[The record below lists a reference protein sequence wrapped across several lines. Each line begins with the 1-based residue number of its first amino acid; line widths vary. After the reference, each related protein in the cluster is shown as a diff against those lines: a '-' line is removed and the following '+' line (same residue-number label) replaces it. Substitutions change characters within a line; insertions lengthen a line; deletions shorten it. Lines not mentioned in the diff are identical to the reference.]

1 MGRNT
6 SKLCHSRL
14 RGNDN
19 FDCFYHEVRIREGVL
34 HRVTENDCDLA
45 IMGRPPEGLG
55 TEKEAFVYHPPGIIA
70 PESNREAAPSQRC
83 PERAAGCGSR
93 QGMKNTP
100 ITIYLGKFAVY
111 FHDPASARILC
122 KSV

>member
-19 FDCFYHEVRIREGVL
+19 FNRFYHEVRNLEEVL

-45 IMGRPPEGLG
+45 IMGRLPESLG
-55 TEKEAFVYHPPGIIA
+55 AEKEAFAYHPPGIIA
-70 PESNREAAPSQRC
+70 PEANREAVASQRC
-83 PERAAGCGSR
+83 LERQAGCGSW
-93 QGMKNTP
+93 QGNKNTP
-100 ITIYLGKFAVY
+100 ITVYLGKFAVF